1 MEASGV
7 DEEIGRNTLKG
18 LEGVWVYVFDLDENE
33 KRVGFSKTALLAE
46 VELRLRM
53 AGIKVLTRKEM
64 AKTPGLPRLR
74 VSLEI
79 SDIPGDR
86 DAFGIII
93 SLFQA
98 VELLRNPSQ
107 TLVASTWAVEMIGT
121 GDPSFIRDTLKG
133 AVDRFI
139 NAWLSVNP
147 RPEAMP

>member
-64 AKTPGLPRLR
+64 AKTPGLLASESAWKS
-74 VSLEI
+74 VTS
-79 SDIPGDR
+79 
-86 DAFGIII
+86 
-93 SLFQA
+93 QA
-98 VELLRNPSQ
+98 IETHS
-107 TLVASTWAVEMIGT
+107 E
-121 GDPSFIRDTLKG
+121 
-133 AVDRFI
+133 
-139 NAWLSVNP
+139 
-147 RPEAMP
+147 